1 MHPVWH
7 MSSFHEKY
15 GPWVVVTGA
24 SRGLGEA
31 FAEEFAR
38 LGFHIILSA
47 RSADKLEELAARLR
61 AKYKNEVKAV
71 PLDLS
76 QPTAPE
82 QLVKACEGLDIGLLV
97 NNAGIFPKNYF
108 EDMPL
113 EELLATVRLNCM
125 AGLELTHRFLPQ
137 FRRRKKSGIVF
148 VSSIQAFQSVPYMS
162 NYSATK
168 AYDFLLA
175 QGLWYELKPMGID
188 VLSLNPGF
196 INKPGKNAGLGAT
209 DPEPIVRDA
218 VKYLGRRMFVVT
230 GIWNKIFANLL
241 GRFLPVPVSLRVK
254 AGASVIKKS
263 MRRRKKT
270 A

>member
-1 MHPVWH
+1 MP
-7 MSSFHEKY
+7 SFQEKY
-15 GPWVVVTGA
+15 GPWAVITGA

-38 LGFHIILSA
+38 LGFNLILSA
-47 RSADKLEELAARLR
+47 RSADKLEELSKRLR
-61 AKYKNEVKAV
+61 EKYKKDIRPI

-76 QPTAPE
+76 HPSAPE
-82 QLVKACEGLDIGLLV
+82 TLFKACDGLDVGLLV

-125 AGLELTHRFLPQ
+125 SGLELTHRFLPR
-137 FRRRKKSGIVF
+137 FRSRKRSGIIF

-175 QGLWYELKPMGID
+175 QGLWYELKPLGID

-196 INKPGKNAGLGAT
+196 INKPGKNAGIGAT

-218 VKYLGRRMFVVT
+218 VKFLGRRMFVVT
-230 GIWNKIFANLL
+230 GLVNKIFANLL

-254 AGASVIKKS
+254 AGAAVIKKS
-263 MRRRKKT
+263 MRRRKKQ